1 MRFLIKISYDGKNY
15 SGFQIQ
21 PNKTTIQEVLEKK
34 LSEVLKDNVKITASG
49 RTDAGV
55 SALGQICHFDYPYDI
70 DIARVR
76 SYINHL
82 LPDDIRVLEMDKVGD
97 DFNARYS
104 ANSKQYDYW
113 FYIGEKVPVYEK
125 IAVNIGYKLDIDSMN
140 KACEYL
146 IGEHDFTSFCASN
159 TEVKD
164 KIRHIL
170 RAEIVKLDD
179 NLFKFSIVGN
189 GFLYNMVRIM
199 VGTLLD
205 YCSGKITADTI
216 YDAFISGKRE
226 LLGATAPPQG
236 LFLEKV
242 HYNEDFK

>member
-189 GFLYNMVRIM
+189 GFLYNMVRIIM
-199 VGTLLD
+199 GTLIEVGRHKILPID
-205 YCSGKITADTI
+205 IKNIILAKDRNKAGK
-216 YDAFISGKRE
+216 
-226 LLGATAPPQG
+226 TAPSKG
-236 LFLEKV
+236 LYLKKV
-242 HYNEDFK
+242 IY